1 MKAHTLFFAA
11 FLIVAGLLLLVHAA
25 GCLSARRAWIAALA
39 VVAGGAVLGF
49 LPGLL

>member
-25 GCLSARRAWIAALA
+25 GCLSARKAWLAALTII
-39 VVAGGAVLGF
+39 AGGAVLGF
-49 LPGLL
+49 MSGLL